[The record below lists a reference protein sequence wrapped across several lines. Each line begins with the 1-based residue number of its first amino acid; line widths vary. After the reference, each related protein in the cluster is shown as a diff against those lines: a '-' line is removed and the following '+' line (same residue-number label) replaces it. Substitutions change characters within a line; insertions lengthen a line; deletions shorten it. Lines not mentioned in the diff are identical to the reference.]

1 VSALLAQTFLG
12 FPLSV
17 FLTVAAVAAVASIIG
32 GIAGYGTGML
42 LPLALVPA
50 IGAEATVPVIGV
62 TAIFTNLG
70 RVAAFRHDIDWP
82 LTWRVALPALPAV
95 VLGASFNAWLSGR
108 GVLVLLGLTLLV
120 MIPLRRW
127 IAGSGWRVQPWAIP
141 LIGIVFGLLTGGTTG
156 SGVILIAM
164 LGGLGLGGAAVIATD
179 AVISVITGTV
189 KSLTFGTLGALTPE
203 LLVFA
208 VIVGLVTLPSGFAAR
223 AILRVLPMKV
233 HAALLD
239 GVIVIGGLS
248 FLWRGMVS

>member
-156 SGVILIAM
+156 SGVILIA
-164 LGGLGLGGAAVIATD
+164 
-179 AVISVITGTV
+179 ITGTV